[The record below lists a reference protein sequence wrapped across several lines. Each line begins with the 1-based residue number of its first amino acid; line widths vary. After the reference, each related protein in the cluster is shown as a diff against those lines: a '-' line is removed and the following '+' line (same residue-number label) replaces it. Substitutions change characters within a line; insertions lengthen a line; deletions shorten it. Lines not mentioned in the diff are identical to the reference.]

1 MSTKRIEFLRVN
13 HLRGPNIWTYRP
25 VIEAWLDIGDLED
38 HPSNTLPGFY
48 ERLTAML
55 PGLAVHRCG
64 VGAPGGFLERLREGT
79 WAGHILE
86 HVVLELQN
94 LAGMRTGFGK
104 TRQTSVRGVY
114 KMAFRTRHETVG
126 RAALEAGRDLLHA
139 AIHDIAFDVA
149 ANVAQL
155 HELVDEH
162 CLGPSTAHIVEAA
175 TERGIPHIR
184 LNDGNLIQFGQGKKQ
199 RRIWTAETDQTSAIA
214 EEIASDKDLTKSLL
228 HCSGVPVPEGQ
239 LVNTAQEAWEAAQ
252 DIGLPVALKPHDG
265 NHGRGVS
272 LDLRTQKDVESAF
285 ALAQRKGNGRV
296 IVEQFIPGN
305 EHRFLV
311 VGKRVI
317 AVARGEAA
325 WVTGNGH
332 ANIIDLVESQINT
345 DPRRGT
351 TEDAPLNALAPQN
364 GAEIILEL
372 ERQGFT
378 AYSIPTQG
386 QAVLIQRN
394 GNVAFDITDD
404 VHPSVAAM
412 ACLAARTVG
421 LDVAGVDIVL
431 EDASKPL
438 DQQRAAVIEV
448 NASPGLLAHLKPA
461 IGKPR
466 AIGKAIVEHLF
477 GSEPTGRIDL
487 VGITGQKDAHLIAR
501 LLAWML
507 QTQGRSVG
515 LACRDGL
522 YLGQRL
528 VDKRDSTGWNA
539 GQNLLIN
546 HELDVAVFEHPPQAI
561 LDEGL
566 AYDKCTVGVVTDV
579 SGFEAF
585 SEHYIDSL
593 DKLYSVVRTQ
603 VDVILPHGTAVLNAA
618 DPQVVELAGLCDGNV
633 IYYGLNAAVPVIA
646 AHRAIGSPVVFY
658 ENGKLVLVQGDARV
672 DWIALED
679 LLAGDLTASEWVLAA
694 VAAAWALGMSPSLIG
709 AGLRT
714 FTKPEKHR

>member
-13 HLRGPNIWTYRP
+13 HLRGPNMWTYRP

-48 ERLTAML
+48 ERLTTLL
-55 PGLAVHRCG
+55 PGLALHRCG

-94 LAGMRTGFGK
+94 LAGMHTGFGK
-104 TRQTSVRGVY
+104 TRQTAVRGVY
-114 KMAFRTRHETVG
+114 KMAFRTRNEIVG
-126 RAALEAGRDLLHA
+126 RAALEAGRELVHA
-139 AIHDIAFDVA
+139 AIHNTPFDLPQH
-149 ANVAQL
+149 VAQL
-155 HELVDEH
+155 HEWVDEH
-162 CLGPSTAHIVEAA
+162 CLGPSTAHIVDAA
-175 TERGIPHIR
+175 TARGIPHLR
-184 LNDGNLIQFGQGKKQ
+184 LNDGNLVQLGHGCKQ

-228 HCSGVPVPEGQ
+228 QCSGVPVPQGQ
-239 LVNTAQEAWEAAQ
+239 LVNNAQEAWEAAQ

-272 LDLRTQKDVESAF
+272 LDLCTQKDVEAAF
-285 ALAQRKGNGRV
+285 ALAQRKGGGRV
-296 IVEQFIPGN
+296 IVEQFILGN

-317 AVARGEAA
+317 AAARGETA
-325 WVTGNGH
+325 WVTGNGVD
-332 ANIIDLVESQINT
+332 NLIVLVDSQINS
-345 DPRRGT
+345 DPRRGR
-351 TEDAPLNALAPQN
+351 TEDAPLNALAPQH

-372 ERQGFT
+372 ERQGLT
-378 AYSIPTQG
+378 AYSVPGEG
-386 QAVLIQRN
+386 QQVLIQRN
-394 GNVAFDITDD
+394 GNVAFDITDA

-412 ACLAARTVG
+412 ACLAARAVG
-421 LDVAGVDIVL
+421 LDVAGVDMVL
-431 EDASKPL
+431 EDATRPL
-438 DQQRAAVIEV
+438 DAQRAAVIEV

-461 IGKPR
+461 SGQPR
-466 AIGKAIVEHLF
+466 AIGQAIVEHLL
-477 GSEPTGRIDL
+477 GAEQTARIDV
-487 VGITGQKDAHLIAR
+487 VGITGQKDTARIAH

-507 QTQGRSVG
+507 QTQGRQVG
-515 LACRDGL
+515 LACADGL
-522 YLGQRL
+522 YLGLRR
-528 VDKRDSTGWNA
+528 VDERDSSGWDA

-546 HELDVAVFEHPPQAI
+546 RALDVAVFEHHPKGI
-561 LDEGL
+561 LNDGL

-579 SGFEAF
+579 SGLDAVADHF
-585 SEHYIDSL
+585 IDSL

-618 DPQVVELAGLCDGNV
+618 DPQVVEMAGLCDGQV
-633 IYYGLNAAVPVIA
+633 IYYGLSATVPALA
-646 AHRAIGSPVVFY
+646 AHRATGQPVVFF

-672 DWIALED
+672 DWIALEA
-679 LLAGDLTASEWVLAA
+679 LLLDDITACEWVLAA

-709 AGLRT
+709 VGLRT
-714 FTKPEKHR
+714 FKQN